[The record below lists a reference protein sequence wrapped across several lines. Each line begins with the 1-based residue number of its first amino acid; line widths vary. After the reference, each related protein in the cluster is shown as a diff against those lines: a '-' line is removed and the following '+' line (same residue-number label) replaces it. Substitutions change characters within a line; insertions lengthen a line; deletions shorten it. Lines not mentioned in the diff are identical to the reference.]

1 MRRALSSVPAICQG
15 LRWPRVIQMND
26 SPESVVRKF
35 LAAWARPEL
44 DELVA
49 FFSDD
54 AVFIDGPRGV
64 HHGIDAIRSELDDE
78 ISMGFGGAKIDVN
91 SLVAQGRTVM
101 MEGVENYRIGGKP
114 MSLEVMG
121 AFDIDADG
129 RITRWRYSY
138 DLKSITDQIEAAG
151 FDIPESV
158 LARPSDI

>member
-1 MRRALSSVPAICQG
+1 MS
-15 LRWPRVIQMND
+15 D

-35 LAAWARPEL
+35 LAAWADPKL
-44 DELVA
+44 DELVG

-64 HHGIDAIRSELDDE
+64 HRGIDAIRSELEDE

-91 SLVAQGRTVM
+91 SLVAQGGTVM

-121 AFDIDADG
+121 AFEIDADG

-138 DLKSITDQIEAAG
+138 DLKSITDQVEAAG
-151 FDIPESV
+151 FNVPESV
-158 LARPSDI
+158 

>member
-1 MRRALSSVPAICQG
+1 MSG
-15 LRWPRVIQMND
+15 

-35 LAAWARPEL
+35 LAAWANPKP
-44 DELVA
+44 DELVG

-64 HHGIDAIRSELDDE
+64 HRGIDAIRSELEDE

-91 SLVAQGRTVM
+91 SLVAQGGTVM

-121 AFDIDADG
+121 AFEIDADG

-138 DLKSITDQIEAAG
+138 DLKSITDQVEAAG
-151 FDIPESV
+151 FNVPESV
-158 LARPSDI
+158 

>member
-1 MRRALSSVPAICQG
+1 MS
-15 LRWPRVIQMND
+15 D

-35 LAAWARPEL
+35 LAAWADPKL
-44 DELVA
+44 DELVG

-54 AVFIDGPRGV
+54 AVFVDGPRGV
-64 HHGIDAIRSELDDE
+64 HRGIDAIRSELADE

-91 SLVAQGRTVM
+91 SLVAQGGTVM

-121 AFDIDADG
+121 AFEIDADG

-138 DLKSITDQIEAAG
+138 DLKSITDQVEA
-151 FDIPESV
+151 V
-158 LARPSDI
+158 QRP